1 MFIKKGVPGI
11 TNLVTKP
18 TLNANK
24 GKIPGI
30 ANLATTAAITTDENK
45 IPNDCNLV
53 KTDYNTKLNEIEKKI
68 ADHDH
73 SNKYMTIPEFN

>member
-45 IPNDCNLV
+45 IPNDCNLL
-53 KTDYNTKLNEIEKKI
+53 KTDYNTNLMKLKRKLLIMIIVINI
-68 ADHDH
+68 
-73 SNKYMTIPEFN
+73 

>member
-1 MFIKKGVPGI
+1 MPDI

-24 GKIPGI
+24 GKIPSI
-30 ANLATTAAITTDENK
+30 ANLATSAAITTDENK

-53 KTDYNTKLNEIEKKI
+53 KTDYNTKFNEIEKKI

-73 SNKYMTIPEFN
+73 SNKYITTPEFN